1 MLEIISSIILPS
13 LIAAFG
19 WGIAPIFDK
28 LALNNLDNN
37 YFSVILYKF
46 IFGGVLSVFLLFIG
60 FKKVFKFKLDNKKHI
75 KGLIFI
81 LLSSIT
87 TFLLGNLFYLKALS
101 QAKYTVEIV
110 IITYVLPI
118 FIVSL
123 LSYIFFKEKF
133 NLKMIIG
140 VILAITGI
148 TVFLYG
154 SHYDK

>member
-101 QAKYTVEIV
+101 QAKYTVEIASDLFLGKSTIDRHK
-110 IITYVLPI
+110 IIYA
-118 FIVSL
+118 L
-123 LSYIFFKEKF
+123 LDKYIKSGEIHALTIKAFTLDENK
-133 NLKMIIG
+133 
-140 VILAITGI
+140 
-148 TVFLYG
+148 
-154 SHYDK
+154 

>member
-1 MLEIISSIILPS
+1 MLELLTQIVFPS

-37 YFSVILYKF
+37 YYSVILYKF
-46 IFGGVLSVFLLFIG
+46 IFGGIVSIFLLLLT
-60 FKKVFKFKLDNKKHI
+60 FKKVLKFELQNKKHI
-75 KGLIFI
+75 KGLVFI

-118 FIVSL
+118 FIVAI
-123 LSYIFFKEKF
+123 LSYMFFKEKF
-133 NLKMIIG
+133 NFKMCLGVLLSIFGII
-140 VILAITGI
+140 
-148 TVFLYG
+148 VFVHG
-154 SHYDK
+154 SHNS

>member
-1 MLEIISSIILPS
+1 M
-13 LIAAFG
+13 
-19 WGIAPIFDK
+19 
-28 LALNNLDNN
+28 
-37 YFSVILYKF
+37 
-46 IFGGVLSVFLLFIG
+46 
-60 FKKVFKFKLDNKKHI
+60 
-75 KGLIFI
+75 IFI

-118 FIVSL
+118 FIVSF

-133 NLKMIIG
+133 NLKMVIG

-148 TVFLYG
+148 TIFLQG
-154 SHYDK
+154 SHYDKWLYIKSKNKIWNNLKIII